1 MRANRHFSDA
11 ILERQHSVSVSLNL
25 TISPSAAFD
34 LESPLEAFLVM
45 EKKRLFNNG
54 AIANQQHLTLC
65 LQ

>member
-1 MRANRHFSDA
+1 
-11 ILERQHSVSVSLNL
+11 VSVSLNL